1 MIHNKY
7 SIVYFMTNIQ
17 LIKNINS
24 KYFEKKKYHYN
35 DVNIYYYVND
45 LKMKK
50 SILKNSLFIH
60 IDKSVWIILYSV
72 HINQVT

>member
-35 DVNIYYYVND
+35 DVNIYYYFND
-45 LKMKK
+45 L
-50 SILKNSLFIH
+50 
-60 IDKSVWIILYSV
+60 
-72 HINQVT
+72 